1 MDKAMASRSDIKV
14 AIIGFGLAGRVFHA
28 PFVHAVPGLR
38 LSYIVQRQGNSA
50 AEAYPDAKILRS
62 VEDALASDAEMI
74 VVGSPNATHY
84 AFAKSCLEAGKHVVI
99 DKPFCATSA
108 EALELI
114 NLANRKSLVLA
125 PFHNRRWDGDFL
137 TVKKLLGERAVGRL
151 VTYEARWDRYSP
163 TPKEGTWKEVSDR
176 ANGLLLDL
184 GSHLVDQALAL
195 FGAPG
200 KISASIRQERDGS
213 MIDDAFD
220 LVLHYPRLLASCHS
234 TMLACDAS
242 PRFLLHGTTGSFK
255 KYGLDPQ
262 EPALVGGRQVPML
275 DSQEDWLHEDPT
287 QWGVLTQALDAGD
300 PKNLQ
305 RQTIETLSGD
315 YRQFYLN
322 VRDAIR
328 GTVSLAVT
336 SEDAYRLL
344 RLLELARESSESGQT
359 LPVDLK
365 IGTTNSGK

>member
-1 MDKAMASRSDIKV
+1 MDARSISQSEIKV
-14 AIIGFGLAGRVFHA
+14 AIVGFGLAGRVFHA
-28 PFVHAVPGLR
+28 PFIQAVPGLR

-50 AEAYPDAKILRS
+50 AEAYPAAKILRS
-62 VEDALASDAEMI
+62 VEEALASDADMI
-74 VVGSPNATHY
+74 VVGSPNATHF

-114 NLANRKSLVLA
+114 KLAAKQSLVLA

-137 TVKKLLGERAVGRL
+137 TVKRLIGEAAVGRL
-151 VTYEARWDRYSP
+151 VTYEARWDRFSP
-163 TPKEGTWKEVSDR
+163 VPRKDTWKEASDP

-195 FGAPG
+195 FGAPD
-200 KISASIRQERDGS
+200 KISASIREDRDGS

-220 LVLHYPRLLASCHS
+220 LVLHYPRLRASCHS

-242 PRFLLHGTTGSFK
+242 PRFLLHGTRGSFK

-262 EPALVGGRQVPML
+262 EPALVAGRQVPACGSAEKWL
-275 DSQEDWLHEDPT
+275 QEDES
-287 QWGVLTQALDAGD
+287 QWGVLTQAFDASD
-300 PKNLQ
+300 PKNL
-305 RQTIETLSGD
+305 RRRTIETLTGD
-315 YRQFYLN
+315 YRQFYVN

-328 GTVSLAVT
+328 GAAPLVVT
-336 SEDAYRLL
+336 AEDAYRLL
-344 RLLELARESSESGQT
+344 RVLELARESSESGRT
-359 LPVDLK
+359 LAVDL
-365 IGTTNSGK
+365 GADR